1 MHFIIKALFLIS
13 LIFSLSFAKNNGGG
27 GNSGGGSSSSTPT
40 TYSCS
45 DTSPYVNDVWFM
57 EVVAVTS
64 GQIKDV
70 YIELEI
76 KDNSFD
82 TNKLNNWKL
91 QSCEKTGSSSADCDI
106 AGVPTVE
113 NGNWVIYDGSS
124 KSIVKIASNQTTDF
138 VLLDE
143 NNKVVDYLTINE
155 TGSSNGDYGK
165 IQFDSDVSCFNHSI
179 SALAPTNNSK
189 GVYRGEGNPIITE
202 EGGANNITP
211 NGGDGWYEVG
221 GKGGGANSIY
231 TKGNSNTCNWG
242 VSTAPSDKADIILS
256 VCQDTNTTAPAGKVT
271 WENPNSSTNTT
282 YDDGCEDI
290 KSLSPY
296 LLFDDNISGGL
307 KFIGDSTLTGTG
319 NKNNYTNMTAKATSQ
334 ATLSLNSGE
343 SIKKAYLIWQGYLEG
358 NQTSNFSDSSYY
370 KNTTD
375 LVNSIDNITLN
386 GKNLTA
392 QTTDIHYK
400 HCYHRFDYQ
409 AMIDITNEI
418 SDKTVSQNFTV
429 SNLNTQSGNVLGGAY
444 GVWSI
449 AFVYENPS
457 QIYKNVTLFHMY
469 DEIYSE
475 NSKDITFNG
484 FHTPNAT
491 PFEADL
497 FIVAGEGDEGYIGD
511 NVKINNNLLA
521 SNAFNSSIYT
531 DSNNR
536 SPEALDIDDYN
547 GTNGIDSKIGANE
560 TSSTFTL
567 ETNGDR
573 YFPAIVGLATELF
586 VPKLC
591 YSEEVFKDGL
601 KLGSNDVVYLGDELT
616 FNVTVGNIGKD
627 VAESVSVKKP
637 FYTPFE
643 YAQNTSYITGVKK
656 LDSSSEVTYLNPDL
670 SLKLPNINN
679 SSNTNFSYNANIIA
693 YPKDG
698 IIDNNYTATYNGGQ
712 YIEINSEKIP
722 QCSNSNIYPQI
733 YVALLD
739 VKYSISSNDDL
750 SDTNKTEVATNNN
763 IIFDINITNLGEV
776 NATETNIVIDLV
788 TGFEFDSVDNP
799 NLTCVDPIQ
808 NNQLVC
814 NFNNSYKIYPN
825 QEESIKITL
834 KAPNYEI
841 DFNTSVGGS
850 TLPEGKTRQNI
861 ETKESE
867 IGVIKTNKL
876 PTNPEDV
883 NLTTIIEGISD
894 SNNTGDYIYTL
905 VEKSLSTDEDNKT
918 GLGFAL
924 YDINNTNGRWEYFN
938 TDSSSWSIIPSN
950 VSITN
955 AILLPHNSKV
965 RFKPN
970 LKYNGFSNFKFKIWD
985 SFEGTNY
992 QTINTETNS
1001 SYSLKSANGLIE
1013 IKPIVPLPNLEYR
1026 FDACSWD
1033 SLNNTVLDYQ
1043 HADDNGVAYSL
1054 STSGGKTCKSADL
1067 TANGTDDYIEVP
1079 ADVMHGLKDFTFSIW
1094 VQPTNLDDRQ
1104 HEIIQGVN
1112 SNAGVDE
1119 FEFYISNKNG
1129 KKQFVI
1135 KLKQKA
1141 GQDEYY
1147 IDIPNGIELNEW
1159 YHFMV
1164 RRSGDTLSVYV
1175 GGVLYGSESGYP
1187 TTALNIDS
1195 LLIGQEQDR
1204 SKANGYKF
1212 DKTQD
1217 LEGYVDEIKI
1227 FDYALSDT
1235 EIDSL
1240 YLYEMDMVT
1249 NRVCPVCLEIRDSD
1263 VLDTAGNPTKVSQTQ
1278 DINLTLTLFT
1288 HTTADIIDP
1297 TIEIPLPT
1305 NAGEHF
1311 ILSGSVFNDWS
1322 CNLDS
1327 NYQNILC
1334 TKPTGQILDG
1344 TELNI
1349 SLISPNYIDNFVDY
1363 TSHMI
1368 FDAQNEE
1375 EKGERDQ
1382 IIDFIEDTN
1391 LTITAKKITIEKNT
1405 DFNYEINI
1413 TNGGY
1418 KTAKSLDLNLSVDSY
1433 LLKSNNIND
1442 VILNDGIWNCI
1453 YKGENIVNCTDGDL
1467 PPNGIKNISIP
1478 MNSGNLQYIYPTEI
1492 NVTSS
1497 NSLNTK
1503 YNGDI
1508 NVTESGSDLAISNFK
1523 VEATHNGKTNSATE
1537 NESLIS
1543 DFSSDLN
1550 LSFRLENNISI
1561 AKDVNITIPLS
1572 DDFSSIFS
1580 DIDFSIIDNGNI
1592 NGFDSSDCQIISK
1605 NLICELG
1612 NLADGYSG
1620 DFKFSFK
1627 TPSEF
1632 NDFDLNII
1640 ASASTKDT
1648 DETNNEKGPIRIQNL
1663 FANSQ
1668 YSSSL
1673 NSIDYIIQGDF
1684 VVLDENNKIASLPTG
1699 ATIKEAKLYWQGSI
1713 PNADINSS
1721 TKSFKPSFG
1730 KVTLNGNNI
1739 ELNTSDNNLSW
1750 ITLEN
1755 GTANG
1760 YDLVYQ
1766 GIYDIKADNI
1776 NSLKIDS
1783 SNSISIPESLSSYQN
1798 YSIIIIYENTNSSTI
1813 KSVNLRES
1821 FIGIDSNTTAVNT
1834 HNYLEDSLSYTTKSP
1849 ISFQGFYANIVD
1861 VNDSRFY
1868 NISTKDSDFNI
1879 SIDVNNE
1886 KKEDSF
1892 NTIFDISENKNG
1904 NNYVDSDH
1912 SSLPLELNSVTKN
1925 AQFKRYY
1932 SGATIVSTKLK
1943 NPLSYYAV
1951 AKPNS
1956 KNGNNQYK
1964 TVTKHDRVDIEF
1976 YLDSID
1982 SSIGNANFENVDV
1995 ILSTSSTTALEIS
2008 DTTAGTIKSSG
2019 SSLEVNLTNI
2029 TGEPEL
2035 TYTLKVLDEFIEL
2048 NVTKANKILVDFD
2061 VISGSAQRYRLK
2073 NIKPVERQ
2081 NDILQYEKLNPIFNI
2096 WESSKFD
2103 SNNIAGS
2110 DKNIS
2115 TLTSE
2120 DSSITD
2126 FVVST
2131 DDSTLFDNNRSYKIT
2146 INVINKSNGDKNL
2159 TTLTLLPNGNS
2170 IILNED
2176 TRDLTISG
2184 SDLISGID
2192 GVYRNLK
2199 FNINWN
2205 LLDENNNTI
2214 DGANGSNENS
2224 DGFAIKPSHFTIK
2237 LPDYALAGNLVPIDL
2252 EALNSLGTKIS
2263 NYEVNASVYHLKE
2276 DILTTGATIVFDY
2289 DKTQSFS
2296 TGAISN
2302 LDSNFTDVG
2311 EVNVTI
2317 NDGWEDY
2324 QNLTC
2329 NTSSC
2334 YDNDGCPF
2342 ACIDFLS
2349 DYSNA
2354 DSILITSA
2362 EDNITI
2368 YPYEFNISTG
2378 FSDYF
2383 SNNGNPW
2390 IYMADMIDLNV
2401 TFDFNITAKNR
2412 QGDITRNFDNTS
2424 PIFYEAVNFTLDF
2437 TQINVNSDFE
2447 YSLNEGVINT
2457 NGAFSSIFSSNF
2469 NFSAGESNSSLVF
2482 NLKRDRTTAISPANL
2497 KFNSISPNLSAN
2509 MRSAGVNNNSDSAIK
2524 AENNVS
2530 FYYGRVDG
2538 KDIEIDVHTVLNPN
2552 ALVFAEIYL
2561 DDKDRD
2567 FANIFDSVDI
2577 DDYENPN
2584 SESFWYQNLAHDI
2597 SINTPIKSLN
2607 WSDDKINLDGSGAG
2621 TGISNLNLIDGLSK
2635 LPITNTLNS
2644 DEFARGVTIYLDVDK
2659 YLWFD
2664 KYSPYGYSDSNNK
2677 NTQPSFDIILRNSN
2691 TNRGPGVNQEI
2702 KSDVINKRRIDW

>member
-1 MHFIIKALFLIS
+1 VRVFISLSSKNRFKKIKNLYLEFKNYLFYLRGGKFKMHFIIKALFLIS
-13 LIFSLSFAKNNGGG
+13 LIFSFSYGGKPTPAPTASGFTPSTTAVKHNCSELSNK
-27 GNSGGGSSSSTPT
+27 
-40 TYSCS
+40 YS
-45 DTSPYVNDVWFM
+45 NKVWFM
-57 EVVAVTS
+57 EAININGGT
-64 GQIKDV
+64 

-76 KDNSFD
+76 KDNIDTSQVSKWSAKSCVKVGKSKIDCSVMQSGVNISNGKWIVFD
-82 TNKLNNWKL
+82 NRGQNEIKIN
-91 QSCEKTGSSSADCDI
+91 QSQLSDLI
-106 AGVPTVE
+106 A
-113 NGNWVIYDGSS
+113 YDEDG
-124 KSIVKIASNQTTDF
+124 KII
-138 VLLDE
+138 
-143 NNKVVDYLTINE
+143 DYLVINE
-155 TGSSNGDYGK
+155 DQDKDGTGRY
-165 IQFDSDVSCFNHSI
+165 QFDDNTPSCFNHSI
-179 SALAPTNNSK
+179 TGKAPNSQIK
-189 GVYRGEGNPIITE
+189 GIFRGEGTPIVTE
-202 EGGANNITP
+202 EGGSSSITP
-211 NGGDGWYEVG
+211 SDSDGWIEI
-221 GKGGGANSIY
+221 KGGNGNNGVT
-231 TKGNSNTCNWG
+231 TKGNSNACNWCTDKSL
-242 VSTAPSDKADIILS
+242 VPS
-256 VCQDTNTTAPAGKVT
+256 CQAGTLTCPATG
-271 WENPNSSTNTT
+271 SSFTTT
-282 YDDGCEDI
+282 YDSGCKDI
-290 KSLSPY
+290 NSLSPY

-307 KFIGDSTLTGTG
+307 KFIGDSVLKIDSGSSD
-319 NKNNYTNMTAKATSQ
+319 KNNDTNMVAKTTSQ
-334 ATLSLNSGE
+334 ATLSLESGE

-358 NQTSNFSDSSYY
+358 NQSSNYTDSTYY
-370 KNTTD
+370 KNTNT

-409 AMIDITNEI
+409 AMIDITDEI

-444 GVWSI
+444 GVWAI

-497 FIVAGEGDEGYIGD
+497 FIVAGEGDEGYTGD
-511 NVKINNNLLA
+511 NVKINNNLLV

-670 SLKLPNINN
+670 SLKLPDINN

-776 NATETNIVIDLV
+776 NATETNITIDLPS
-788 TGFEFDSVDNP
+788 GFEFISDDNP

-850 TLPEGKTRQNI
+850 TLPEGKTRQDI

-867 IGVIKTNKL
+867 VEVIKPSFKFYPDI
-876 PTNPEDV
+876 PTNLSINEAFNYNLTIENNGSLEITNLEVNITIDKSFLDSNISDGDSIPSLGSDWSCTYKNTNIINCLDGNLSIDQNRTLSIPMKASSTPNTYLTEDNIIGSSITNTYSQNIEVVPPTLKLHPSIPTTLKTNEAFDYNLTIENNSSGEVTNLEVNITIDKSFLDSNIADGDSITSIGNDWSCTYRDTDNIYCIDGNLSVDQNKTISIPMRASSTPNIYLTEDNVTADYLTDSYSQNINVEASDTNLTVSSDLANPTSLSYNQNFDYNVTITNRDNITAIDVEFNLSIDNLDNFLDSSKFTNSSEYEIGDSKWECTKSSNILNCKDGNLSANSDINISLPFISPSSSGEFNTTLRAKATNSDIAYEINKTIVVNSEPDITVSKFSVTATHNTIDKTVSSGSVVSDFNSEIKLVFKVANVDATATDV
-883 NLTTIIEGISD
+883 NLT
-894 SNNTGDYIYTL
+894 
-905 VEKSLSTDEDNKT
+905 
-918 GLGFAL
+918 
-924 YDINNTNGRWEYFN
+924 
-938 TDSSSWSIIPSN
+938 
-950 VSITN
+950 
-955 AILLPHNSKV
+955 
-965 RFKPN
+965 
-970 LKYNGFSNFKFKIWD
+970 
-985 SFEGTNY
+985 
-992 QTINTETNS
+992 
-1001 SYSLKSANGLIE
+1001 
-1013 IKPIVPLPNLEYR
+1013 
-1026 FDACSWD
+1026 
-1033 SLNNTVLDYQ
+1033 
-1043 HADDNGVAYSL
+1043 
-1054 STSGGKTCKSADL
+1054 
-1067 TANGTDDYIEVP
+1067 
-1079 ADVMHGLKDFTFSIW
+1079 
-1094 VQPTNLDDRQ
+1094 
-1104 HEIIQGVN
+1104 
-1112 SNAGVDE
+1112 
-1119 FEFYISNKNG
+1119 
-1129 KKQFVI
+1129 
-1135 KLKQKA
+1135 
-1141 GQDEYY
+1141 
-1147 IDIPNGIELNEW
+1147 
-1159 YHFMV
+1159 
-1164 RRSGDTLSVYV
+1164 
-1175 GGVLYGSESGYP
+1175 
-1187 TTALNIDS
+1187 
-1195 LLIGQEQDR
+1195 
-1204 SKANGYKF
+1204 
-1212 DKTQD
+1212 
-1217 LEGYVDEIKI
+1217 
-1227 FDYALSDT
+1227 
-1235 EIDSL
+1235 
-1240 YLYEMDMVT
+1240 
-1249 NRVCPVCLEIRDSD
+1249 
-1263 VLDTAGNPTKVSQTQ
+1263 
-1278 DINLTLTLFT
+1278 
-1288 HTTADIIDP
+1288 
-1297 TIEIPLPT
+1297 IPL
-1305 NAGEHF
+1305 
-1311 ILSGSVFNDWS
+1311 S
-1322 CNLDS
+1322 
-1327 NYQNILC
+1327 
-1334 TKPTGQILDG
+1334 
-1344 TELNI
+1344 
-1349 SLISPNYIDNFVDY
+1349 
-1363 TSHMI
+1363 
-1368 FDAQNEE
+1368 
-1375 EKGERDQ
+1375 
-1382 IIDFIEDTN
+1382 
-1391 LTITAKKITIEKNT
+1391 
-1405 DFNYEINI
+1405 
-1413 TNGGY
+1413 
-1418 KTAKSLDLNLSVDSY
+1418 
-1433 LLKSNNIND
+1433 
-1442 VILNDGIWNCI
+1442 
-1453 YKGENIVNCTDGDL
+1453 
-1467 PPNGIKNISIP
+1467 
-1478 MNSGNLQYIYPTEI
+1478 
-1492 NVTSS
+1492 
-1497 NSLNTK
+1497 
-1503 YNGDI
+1503 
-1508 NVTESGSDLAISNFK
+1508 
-1523 VEATHNGKTNSATE
+1523 
-1537 NESLIS
+1537 S
-1543 DFSSDLN
+1543 DFSDTTAINFSVVQNGGLN
-1550 LSFRLENNISI
+1550 TGVNGRATSF
-1561 AKDVNITIPLS
+1561 AT
-1572 DDFSSIFS
+1572 
-1580 DIDFSIIDNGNI
+1580 
-1592 NGFDSSDCQIISK
+1592 SDCQIIQTE
-1605 NLICELG
+1605 LICSIGDLPAG
-1612 NLADGYSG
+1612 FSG
-1620 DFKFSFK
+1620 DFEFTFD
-1627 TPSEF
+1627 TPSTF
-1632 NDFDLNII
+1632 SGFDVKVKAYGSN
-1640 ASASTKDT
+1640 SDSNPSDN
-1648 DETNNEKGPIRIQNL
+1648 ETSSIRVQNL
-1663 FANSQ
+1663 FANS
-1668 YSSSL
+1668 SF
-1673 NSIDYIIQGDF
+1673 NNGAINEIDYIIQGDF

-1713 PNADINSS
+1713 PNADKNSS
-1721 TKSFKPSFG
+1721 SKSVTPEFG
-1730 KVTLNGNNI
+1730 KITLNTHNI
-1739 ELNTSDNNLSW
+1739 ELNVSDNNLSW
-1750 ITLEN
+1750 IKVDN
-1755 GTANG
+1755 GFANS
-1760 YDLVYQ
+1760 YDLIYQ
-1766 GIYDIKADNI
+1766 GIYDIKADDI
-1776 NSLKIDS
+1776 NNLKIGSTNTITAPDSLANYQNFSIIVIYEDS
-1783 SNSISIPESLSSYQN
+1783 SSDI
-1798 YSIIIIYENTNSSTI
+1798 I

-1821 FIGIDSNTTAVNT
+1821 FIGIDSNTTLDGV
-1834 HNYLEDSLSYTTKSP
+1834 DSQLDYQT
-1849 ISFQGFYANIVD
+1849 ISFQGFMADIVD
-1861 VNDSRFY
+1861 VNDSKFY

-1879 SIDVNNE
+1879 SINVAGGV
-1886 KKEDSF
+1886 KEDSF
-1892 NTIFDISENKNG
+1892 NTIFDISEDSQTYSYVNADDPSFDLRL
-1904 NNYVDSDH
+1904 NNITD
-1912 SSLPLELNSVTKN
+1912 
-1925 AQFKRYY
+1925 KRYY

-1943 NPLSYYAV
+1943 NPICFYAV
-1951 AKPNS
+1951 AKDNS
-1956 KNGNNQYK
+1956 QNKGNNQK
-1964 TVTKHDRVDIEF
+1964 VNVFKNDKIDVKF
-1976 YLDSID
+1976 YLDSENVSTSISD
-1982 SSIGNANFENVDV
+1982 SSFTNVDV
-1995 ILSTSSTTALEIS
+1995 RVDVSNSTYLEIKKINP
-2008 DTTAGTIKSSG
+2008 ANLGT
-2019 SSLEVNLTNI
+2019 
-2029 TGEPEL
+2029 
-2035 TYTLKVLDEFIEL
+2035 TYTSYLEANLSDITSAPDFKYTLNIKESFSGEL
-2048 NVTKANKILVDFD
+2048 NVSNSNVYTSFDLV
-2061 VISGSAQRYRLK
+2061 GYRI
-2073 NIKPVERQ
+2073 NGIRASECQ
-2081 NDILQYEKLNPIFNI
+2081 NDVLAYADINPIFDI
-2096 WESSKFD
+2096 WEETKHTSWQ
-2103 SNNIAGS
+2103 NGS
-2110 DKNIS
+2110 TNDKNIS
-2115 TLTSE
+2115 TLTTG
-2120 DSSITD
+2120 SSSSN

-2131 DDSTLFDNNRSYKIT
+2131 DDSTIFDNNRTYKVTIDIIDKLDGDSNLSTISQLNGADILLNKDIT
-2146 INVINKSNGDKNL
+2146 NL
-2159 TTLTLLPNGNS
+2159 TLPLNS
-2170 IILNED
+2170 FSP
-2176 TRDLTISG
+2176 TITTAHR
-2184 SDLISGID
+2184 
-2192 GVYRNLK
+2192 YLK

-2214 DGANGSNENS
+2214 NDPSANGSGENS
-2224 DGFAIKPSHFTIK
+2224 DGFAIRPSHFFID
-2237 LPDYALAGNLVPIDL
+2237 LPDTVLAGNIVPIDL
-2252 EALNSLGTKIS
+2252 EAQNSSNNPIS
-2263 NYEVNASVYHLKE
+2263 NYDVNASVYHLKE

-2317 NDGWEDY
+2317 NDGWENY
-2324 QNLTC
+2324 QSLTC
-2329 NTSSC
+2329 NTPTC

-2354 DSILITSA
+2354 DTILITSA
-2362 EDNITI
+2362 EDNTTI

-2390 IYMADMIDLNV
+2390 TYMADMIDLNV

-2412 QGDITRNFDNTS
+2412 QGDTTRNFDNTS
-2424 PIFYEAVNFTLDF
+2424 PIFYEAVNFTLNF

-2538 KDIEIDVHTVLNPN
+2538 KDIEIDVHTILNPN

-2664 KYSPYGYSDSNNK
+2664 KYSPYGYSNSNNK

-2691 TNRGPGVNQEI
+2691 TNRGPGVNQEV